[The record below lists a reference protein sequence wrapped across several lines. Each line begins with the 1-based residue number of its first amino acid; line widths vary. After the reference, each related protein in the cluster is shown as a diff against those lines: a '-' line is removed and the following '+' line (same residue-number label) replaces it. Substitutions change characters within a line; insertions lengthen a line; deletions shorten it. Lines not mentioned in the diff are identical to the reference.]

1 MNSIEQV
8 KNEKYVYLTTQGRKT
23 RKSHTVEL
31 WFALAGDK
39 IYLSHEGERTDWMK
53 NALMN
58 KKVGVRIGS
67 LNLDAVARIAEEGST
82 SREEGKRSLYEKY
95 YGPTTKDKLDDWFSL
110 STVIEL
116 TPS

>member
-31 WFALAGDK
+31 WFALADDK

-67 LNLDAVARIAEEGST
+67 LNFDAVARIAEEGST

-95 YGPTTKDKLDDWFSL
+95 YGPTTKEKLDDWFSL